1 VDVPFAIK
9 QRLAELG
16 LEQKDLAAKA
26 GVTDS
31 YISQLLSAK
40 KLPPAPDRTD
50 IYGKMEKF
58 LNLSGGTL
66 SDLAEHQRTEQR
78 KKNLG
83 DAPTPL
89 FKGVRELI
97 LRKCAPEKEKQLRA
111 IFEARPLGELER
123 LVTQKLLDVAKR
135 IAKQELESDNWL
147 HLVARLSGRTYEEM
161 RVTILEFLDT
171 DIFNISVEN
180 CVSFLDPLID
190 SWDIDLATFA
200 VEIVL
205 NKRLAPGNPKKFEFV
220 EREADEFPQG
230 EPGLQAFLEN
240 DPFNANA
247 NATPEEI
254 DFLRRLK
261 FRGKRPTA
269 LYYYRELQNLRD
281 PLHFR
286 ETSVVPMHKYREANV
301 IERQMQL
308 DARKGALKRWAKG
321 KPVRRRK

>member
-1 VDVPFAIK
+1 VDVPFVIK
-9 QRLAELG
+9 QRLNEFG
-16 LEQKDLAAKA
+16 LEQKDLAATA

-31 YISQLLSAK
+31 YVSQLLSGK

-50 IYGKMEKF
+50 IYFKMEKF
-58 LNLSGGTL
+58 LKLPAGRL
-66 SDLAEHQRTEQR
+66 SDLAGQQR
-78 KKNLG
+78 KEAMRKTLA
-83 DAPTPL
+83 DPPAPL

-97 LRKCAPEKEKQLRA
+97 LRKCTPEKEKEVRA
-111 IFEARPLGELER
+111 IFGTQPFGELER

-135 IAKQELESDNWL
+135 IAKEELDSDNWL
-147 HLVARLSGRTYEEM
+147 HLVARMSGRSYEEM

-200 VEIVL
+200 VQIVL

-220 EREADEFPQG
+220 EMEAGQSSEE
-230 EPGLQAFLEN
+230 EPGLKEFLEDDSLNMKATPDEIAFLKR
-240 DPFNANA
+240 
-247 NATPEEI
+247 
-254 DFLRRLK
+254 LR
-261 FRGKRPTA
+261 FRGKRPTL

-286 ETSVVPMHKYREANV
+286 EASVVPMHKHREADAV
-301 IERQMQL
+301 EKQMQL
-308 DARKGALKRWAKG
+308 HSRQGAVERWAKG
-321 KPVRRRK
+321 KANRPPK